1 MTWFPRRHPVRT
13 ETVNLPR
20 LYPAPI
26 QLFVW
31 MLLFV
36 ECGVVQ
42 LFAADPKI
50 TDGQLIA
57 VSL

>member
-1 MTWFPRRHPVRT
+1 MAWLSRRHPIRA
-13 ETVNLPR
+13 ETLNLPR
-20 LYPAPI
+20 LYLAPI
-26 QLFVW
+26 QPYVW

-42 LFAADPKI
+42 FFAADPKI